1 MLADIFL
8 VLDSG
13 YCFVIGLV
21 KDQNVCQISIK
32 AYISDSFS
40 SNIFRKIGLSL
51 ERPWTHIWERLS
63 QAVKIVAFLLLET
76 CSTSFNVVT
85 AKKHLNLYGLM
96 VTVSVDF
103 KDRFSSLAQLCQ

>member
-51 ERPWTHIWERLS
+51 SRETMDTHL
-63 QAVKIVAFLLLET
+63 
-76 CSTSFNVVT
+76 VT
-85 AKKHLNLYGLM
+85 AVAGCKNSGIFVVGNLFNI
-96 VTVSVDF
+96 V
-103 KDRFSSLAQLCQ
+103 